1 MIHKGPRELQSIG
14 NVMFLKVAVQYT
26 GDHFLCCVLKLT
38 TQGLFW
44 WSSDEDSVLPL
55 QGHRHGFDPWASGN

>member
-55 QGHRHGFDPWASGN
+55 